1 VRRLLVVAGAL
12 SLLVGGAVVGLGNL
26 GSTSRDTAF
35 ATLARQ
41 STGPG
46 GMPLTGVTGVHGLFP
61 GGPAVGVEFE
71 LRNPGSTRLAVQSLV
86 PVPDSFSAACPPTV
100 WTIDPPMALPSIPAH
115 QAATVVV
122 QVALKPH
129 ALDACRWAA
138 SRFSMT
144 AVGSPA

>member
-1 VRRLLVVAGAL
+1 MAGTLGLV
-12 SLLVGGAVVGLGNL
+12 VGGAGAALGHI
-26 GSTSRDTAF
+26 GSAGRATAF

-41 STGPG
+41 STGAN

-61 GGPAVGVEFE
+61 GGPSVPVEFE
-71 LRNPGSTRLAVQSLV
+71 VRNPGTTRWTVQTLV
-86 PVPDSFSAACPPTV
+86 PAPDSFSAACPSTD

-115 QAATVVV
+115 QAATVVM
-122 QVALKPH
+122 QISLAAH

-144 AVGSPA
+144 AVGTPA